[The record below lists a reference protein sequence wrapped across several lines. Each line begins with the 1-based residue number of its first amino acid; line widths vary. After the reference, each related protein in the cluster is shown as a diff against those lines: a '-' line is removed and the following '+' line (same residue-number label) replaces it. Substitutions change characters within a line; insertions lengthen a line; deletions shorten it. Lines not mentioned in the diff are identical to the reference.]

1 MSSNNTPR
9 MRFPGFE
16 GEWKE
21 KKLGEVT
28 YWDKFFQGVPRQ
40 LQKKVIKYPYVLA
53 NVFSEI
59 ERKDGDVLLLS
70 TGNYVGWTT
79 EDLAGEN
86 LCEGEVVAIP
96 WGGTANVKYAKGK
109 FVTADNRIATSSDTM
124 MLNNKFLYYLML
136 SNQKILDSFYRGAG
150 LKHPSMFDVL
160 NLHIYIPSL
169 PEQQKIA
176 SCLTEMDNLIAA
188 QGQKVEALKEKKKG
202 LMQQLFPQN
211 GETTPRLRF
220 PGFEG
225 EWEEI
230 KISDILNERREVSV
244 ITKDLPQLSF
254 TIADGVIWPEDRKTN
269 QRDFLMS
276 DKVSKKFSV
285 TRLHDIIYNPA
296 NVVYGAIHKNN
307 LCDGVVSPIY
317 KIFWTR
323 ENADF
328 VNYLVRR
335 PIFISSLASHAEGT
349 VTKLKTLKADA
360 FLNMSVPFPKNPMEQ
375 QKIAECF
382 STLDN
387 LIAAESNKFENLKS
401 YKKGLMQQLFPQ
413 PVK

>member
-1 MSSNNTPR
+1 
-9 MRFPGFE
+9 
-16 GEWKE
+16 
-21 KKLGEVT
+21 
-28 YWDKFFQGVPRQ
+28 
-40 LQKKVIKYPYVLA
+40 
-53 NVFSEI
+53 
-59 ERKDGDVLLLS
+59 
-70 TGNYVGWTT
+70 
-79 EDLAGEN
+79 
-86 LCEGEVVAIP
+86 
-96 WGGTANVKYAKGK
+96 
-109 FVTADNRIATSSDTM
+109 
-124 MLNNKFLYYLML
+124 
-136 SNQKILDSFYRGAG
+136 
-150 LKHPSMFDVL
+150 
-160 NLHIYIPSL
+160 
-169 PEQQKIA
+169 
-176 SCLTEMDNLIAA
+176 
-188 QGQKVEALKEKKKG
+188 
-202 LMQQLFPQN
+202 
-211 GETTPRLRF
+211 
-220 PGFEG
+220 
-225 EWEEI
+225 
-230 KISDILNERREVSV
+230 
-244 ITKDLPQLSF
+244 
-254 TIADGVIWPEDRKTN
+254 
-269 QRDFLMS
+269 MS